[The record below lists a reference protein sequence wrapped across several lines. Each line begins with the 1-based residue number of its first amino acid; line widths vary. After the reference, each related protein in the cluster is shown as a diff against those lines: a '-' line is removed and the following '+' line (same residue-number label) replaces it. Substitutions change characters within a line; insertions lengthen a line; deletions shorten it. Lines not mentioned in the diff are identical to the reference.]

1 MESIKKYFIQTV
13 KHVEDNV
20 EKPMDENYELNVHTI
35 FNKTLD
41 KKASFIIV
49 KESTKMYTVVKNL
62 IINCLLSIE

>member
-13 KHVEDNV
+13 KPVEDNV

-35 FNKTLD
+35 FNKTLQD

-49 KESTKMYTVVKNL
+49 K
-62 IINCLLSIE
+62 